1 MRVPMTAEH
10 DQALPVGTRLGD
22 YRLDAVIGHG
32 GFGITYRAFDTQLAK
47 FVAIKEY
54 LPVEFAMRRPDGQV
68 VPRGSRFA
76 DDFAWGRE
84 RFLDEARALARFR
97 HVHIVPVLRYF
108 EANGTAYTVMEFEDG
123 NSVAQLLRQPHRTLQ
138 PDEVR
143 RLADGLLAGLGA
155 VHAQGFL
162 HRDIKPSNII
172 VRRDGVPILI
182 DFGAARQAMGGRTRT
197 LTGVL
202 TPQYAP
208 IEQYALEGKQGPW
221 SDIYSA
227 SAVLHHAIT
236 GAPPPDAASRVGTDP
251 YKPLAATYADR
262 FDANLLAAV
271 DRGLA
276 FAPDQRPQTIEAW
289 RGLFGA
295 ALPIAEDAPTERL
308 GASAAFSSS
317 SVASSGTPRLGGVS
331 RDNADHMPLPS
342 APTQNGPSERRPRLG
357 LWLTLI
363 FVALA
368 AAAVW
373 RFQPQLRDQFA
384 GAPKVD
390 TPKVA
395 IDTASPAPVPTPPTS
410 PQTPPATTPPTTTPT
425 PTPPT
430 QTGQTTSPS
439 QPTAAQK
446 ALVEQAQRAAS
457 EGRATFERADEAA
470 KAARAMAGE
479 ARIVAARAARP
490 DLENSERLS
499 YDGGASYVGQVAN
512 AKRQGLGVAEL
523 TNGERQAGDWVDDRM
538 AGLGT
543 VRLADDTRYSGQW
556 RDGQST
562 GLGVREKPGKERA
575 EGNFVGGRL
584 EGLGVRRTLTDPN
597 IVQGGEFHGDALDG
611 PGIERVGDRERYE
624 GGFRGGKRNGYGQVT
639 DAAGKTVSGR
649 WADGKLVE
657 STP

>member
-1 MRVPMTAEH
+1 MTAEH

-68 VPRGSRFA
+68 VPRGGRFA

-227 SAVLHHAIT
+227 AAVLHHAIT
-236 GAPPPDAASRVGTDP
+236 GAPPPDAASRVGADP
-251 YKPLAATYADR
+251 YKPLATSYADR
-262 FDANLLAAV
+262 FDSGLLTAV

-276 FAPDQRPQTIEAW
+276 FAPDQRPQTVEAW

-295 ALPIAEDAPTERL
+295 ALPVVEDALTERIAVAPVPS
-308 GASAAFSSS
+308 GISSGPP
-317 SVASSGTPRLGGVS
+317 GTPRLGGVS

-342 APTQNGPSERRPRLG
+342 TPTVNGPAAQRPRLG

-373 RFQPQLRDQFA
+373 RFQPQLREQLA
-384 GAPKVD
+384 GTPKVD
-390 TPKVA
+390 APMVETPKVEA
-395 IDTASPAPVPTPPTS
+395 TAQTPAPTS
-410 PQTPPATTPPTTTPT
+410 TPT
-425 PTPPT
+425 PAPAPTPAPT
-430 QTGQTTSPS
+430 PAPAPSP
-439 QPTAAQK
+439 QPSAVQK
-446 ALVEQAQRAAS
+446 ALVEQAQRAAA
-457 EGRATFERADEAA
+457 EARATFERADEAA

-490 DLENSERLS
+490 DLENSERIS
-499 YDGGASYVGQVAN
+499 YDGGASYVGQVAGG
-512 AKRQGLGVAEL
+512 KRQGLGVAEL
-523 TNGERQAGDWVDDRM
+523 ANGERQAGDWVDDRM

-543 VRLADDTRYSGQW
+543 VRLVDDTRYSGQW

-562 GLGVREKPGKERA
+562 GLGLRERPGKERA

-584 EGLGVRRTLTDPN
+584 EGLAVRRTLTDPN
-597 IVQGGEFHGDALDG
+597 IVQGGEFHADVLDG
-611 PGIERVGDRERYE
+611 PGVERVGERERYE
-624 GGFRGGKRNGYGQVT
+624 GAFRGGKRNGYGQVT
-639 DAAGKTVSGR
+639 DAAGKMQAGR

-657 STP
+657 SAP